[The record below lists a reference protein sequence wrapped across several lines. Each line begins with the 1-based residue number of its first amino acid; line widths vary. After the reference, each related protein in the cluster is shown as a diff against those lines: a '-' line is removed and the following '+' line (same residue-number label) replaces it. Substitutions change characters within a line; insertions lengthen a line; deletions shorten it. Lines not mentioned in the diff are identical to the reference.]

1 MPENKGDREFDIV
14 LVGAT
19 GYTGALAAVH
29 IAEHLP
35 TNLKWAIAGR
45 SGAKLDTLATKL
57 KTVGQDRLQPKI
69 EIVDVEDKSQ
79 LGVLVKRARV
89 CVSVVSYN
97 QVGANVIEACIESR
111 TDYIDTAG
119 SVPHIRDWVDK
130 YHNAAESAGV
140 IIINACGVYS
150 APQDLLAWASVRELA
165 SKSLKTKEVVLSV
178 VSMSTELSG
187 GTVHSMMDRPGFD
200 VETLQNSQQPWY
212 LSPTTGQQTSNQTN
226 LFGMRHDPSLGGLSA
241 SALSGPQDR
250 AVVHRTWGLLG
261 GGEDYGANFQYNEY
275 NKASSTLAGVFQ
287 ILNSRTIG
295 LMLALAPLRA
305 IAKMFLP
312 VPGQGPDLEKEKTYR
327 VEMEA
332 AAVADTDD
340 EAAPR
345 AYSRFV
351 YPGGPYHTTG
361 AFLAHGAASLLYNRK
376 LEGGA
381 LGGCLT
387 PAFLG
392 VDLIERIQGVSV
404 EFSTKML

>member
-35 TNLKWAIAGR
+35 TNLKWVIAGR
-45 SGAKLDTLATKL
+45 SGAKLDALAAKL
-57 KTVGQDRLQPKI
+57 KTVGHDRLQPKI

-89 CVSVVSYN
+89 CISVVSYN

-119 SVPHIRDWVDK
+119 SVPHIRDWINK
-130 YHNAAESAGV
+130 YHDAAESAGV

-165 SKSLKTKEVVLSV
+165 SKSLKTKEVILSV
-178 VSMSTELSG
+178 VSMSTDLSG
-187 GTVHSMMDRPGFD
+187 GTVHSMMERPGFD
-200 VETLQNSQQPWY
+200 AKTLQDSQKPWY
-212 LSPTTGQQTSNQTN
+212 LSPTTGQQTSNPTN
-226 LFGMRHDPSLGGLSA
+226 FFGMRHDPSLGGLSA

-287 ILNSRTIG
+287 ILNSRAIG

-312 VPGQGPDLEKEKTYR
+312 VPGQGPDLEKEKNYR

-332 AAVADTDD
+332 VADADTDD

-361 AFLAHGAASLLYNRK
+361 AFLAHGAASLLYVRK
-376 LEGGA
+376 LDGGA
-381 LGGCLT
+381 VGGCLT

-392 VDLIERIQGVSV
+392 ADLIERIQGASV